1 MSPRNTNQD
10 LLEIANVVQ
19 AAIQTAIVPLVA
31 KINDLDNK
39 VNGLALDRVTR
50 SDIEK
55 LRTELISSTV
65 QKDVYETRHVS
76 LIQRDSQIEESV
88 RNAIRDYQE
97 AFKSLQA
104 QHQQEMQRLHERL
117 ESGKKQFEERQE
129 QIEAKLE
136 KSTKEIETKIEKYM
150 DEIEAKLEKSM
161 NEIETKIDNTKKAE
175 LSAKDQWWIRAS
187 ILIAFVSM
195 IVALFAFLVE
205 HVHLN

>member
-1 MSPRNTNQD
+1 MSPRSTNQD

-55 LRTELISSTV
+55 LRTELVSSTV
-65 QKDVYETRHVS
+65 SKDVHETRHVN
-76 LIQRDSQIEESV
+76 LIQRDAQIEESL
-88 RNAIRDYQE
+88 RNAIRDHQD
-97 AFKSLQA
+97 AIKNMQA

-117 ESGKKQFEERQE
+117 ESGKQQFEERQE
-129 QIEAKLE
+129 QIETKLE
-136 KSTKEIETKIEKYM
+136 KSI
-150 DEIEAKLEKSM
+150 DEIEGKLEKSIKELKA
-161 NEIETKIDNTKKAE
+161 NFDNTKQAE

-187 ILIAFVSM
+187 IIIAFVSM
-195 IVALFAFLVE
+195 LVAVLAFLVE

>member
-1 MSPRNTNQD
+1 MSPRSTNQD

-55 LRTELISSTV
+55 LRTELVSSTV
-65 QKDVYETRHVS
+65 SKDVYETRHVN
-76 LIQRDSQIEESV
+76 LIQRDAQIEESL
-88 RNAIRDYQE
+88 RNAIRDHQD
-97 AFKSLQA
+97 AIKNMQA

-117 ESGKKQFEERQE
+117 ESGKQQFEERQE
-129 QIEAKLE
+129 QIETKLE
-136 KSTKEIETKIEKYM
+136 KSI
-150 DEIEAKLEKSM
+150 DEIEGKLEKSIKELKA
-161 NEIETKIDNTKKAE
+161 NFDNTKQAE

-187 ILIAFVSM
+187 IIIAFVSM
-195 IVALFAFLVE
+195 LVAVLAFLVE